1 MPNEL
6 AVLEGVVGP
15 GALVEDF
22 TGAVFQL
29 TGDLHGL
36 PVSGV
41 AEQEVP
47 VRAGAQRRGVDV
59 VVVGQ
64 FAQIV
69 EGVGEVFLLL
79 GQARER
85 GLPLR

>member
-1 MPNEL
+1 
-6 AVLEGVVGP
+6 
-15 GALVEDF
+15 
-22 TGAVFQL
+22 
-29 TGDLHGL
+29 
-36 PVSGV
+36 
-41 AEQEVP
+41 VP

-69 EGVGEVFLLL
+69 EGVGEVFLQL

-85 GLPLR
+85 GFPSGEPWPLV